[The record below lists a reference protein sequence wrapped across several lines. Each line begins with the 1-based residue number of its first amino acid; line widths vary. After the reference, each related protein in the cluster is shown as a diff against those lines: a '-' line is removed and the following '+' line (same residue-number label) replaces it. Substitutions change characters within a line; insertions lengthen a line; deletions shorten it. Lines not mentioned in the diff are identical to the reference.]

1 MSQAWLAPCATLCFV
16 PLIDNIRQ
24 AMRSLRGGRPVC
36 LMCGRAVTDGD
47 AQMRL
52 RGGAVVHRACATYD
66 MRRRRT
72 GGARLGYPRAER

>member
-1 MSQAWLAPCATLCFV
+1 MV

-24 AMRSLRGGRPVC
+24 AMRSPRGGRPVC
-36 LMCGRAVTDGD
+36 LMCGRAVAHGEE
-47 AQMRL
+47 QMRL

-72 GGARLGYPRAER
+72 GEARLGYPRAER